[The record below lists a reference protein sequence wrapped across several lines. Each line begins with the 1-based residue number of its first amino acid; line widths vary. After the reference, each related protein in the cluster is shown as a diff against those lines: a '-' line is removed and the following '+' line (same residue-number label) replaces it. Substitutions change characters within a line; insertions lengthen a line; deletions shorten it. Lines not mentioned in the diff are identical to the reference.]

1 MKTKTDTLTARL
13 ESILGRQAV
22 QENAGVLAA
31 HAVDGMVPSV
41 RVAPQD
47 AAQISEVLKIC
58 TEDHAAVVPWGGGT
72 SIGLGNR
79 PSHVDVVLSLE
90 RFTGLIEHDDANL
103 TATAQAG
110 MRVAGLQQIL
120 AGRHQFL
127 AIDPPQAAEA
137 TIGGVVAANTNGPR
151 RMHYGGVRDQVIGMK
166 CVLATGEQVKSGGKV
181 VKNVAGYDMC
191 KLFTGSLG
199 TLGVIT
205 EVTLRMAPVPE
216 RSASVFASGTIAQAL
231 KMVEQIEASALL
243 PSAVT
248 LVNAR
253 AAAGLLQN
261 PSPTPSPLWG
271 EGRGE
276 GTLAQVLVWVEGFS
290 EAVERHLNDLRT
302 MAKAAGMSA
311 EALEDSQHQT
321 LWKSICDF
329 TSIVSG
335 ALYRL
340 MLPLGAIGGAISTID
355 GWSPTPQIVAH
366 MGAGTLWVASDVD
379 DVAGWFARLS
389 ALATS
394 NRGHAIVA
402 AAPPHVKEV
411 VDVWGP
417 PPPSLSL
424 MAEIKRQF
432 DPAGILNPGRFVARL

>member
-1 MKTKTDTLTARL
+1 MKTAADTLTARL
-13 ESILGRQAV
+13 ESILGRHAV
-22 QENAGVLAA
+22 QQDAA
-31 HAVDGMVPSV
+31 ALRAHTVDGMVPSV

-79 PSHVDVVLSLE
+79 PSRVDVVLSLE

-110 MRVAGLQQIL
+110 MRVAELQQIL
-120 AGRHQFL
+120 AGRYQFL

-216 RSASVFASGTIAQAL
+216 RSASVLASGTIAQAL

-243 PSAVT
+243 PCAVT

-253 AAAGLLQN
+253 AAVQLTAESGIRKQESDYL
-261 PSPTPSPLWG
+261 
-271 EGRGE
+271 
-276 GTLAQVLVWVEGFS
+276 VLVWVEGFS

-335 ALYRL
+335 PLCRL
-340 MLPLGAIGGAISTID
+340 TLPLGAIGGAISTID

-366 MGAGTLWVASDVD
+366 MGAGTLWVASDVG

-417 PPPSLSL
+417 PPPGLSI

>member
-1 MKTKTDTLTARL
+1 MKTTTDTLATRL
-13 ESILGRQAV
+13 ESLLGRQAV
-22 QENAGVLAA
+22 QEDPGELEA

-79 PSHVDVVLSLE
+79 PSRVDVVLSLE
-90 RFTGLIEHDDANL
+90 HFTGLIEHDDANL

-110 MRVAGLQQIL
+110 MRVAELQQIL

-151 RMHYGGVRDQVIGMK
+151 RMQYGGVRDQVIGMK

-205 EVTLRMAPVPE
+205 EVTFRMAPVPE
-216 RSASVFASGTIAQAL
+216 RSASVLASGTIAQAL

-248 LVNAR
+248 VVNSR
-253 AAAGLLQN
+253 AAAGRLKG
-261 PSPTPSPLWG
+261 SG
-271 EGRGE
+271 IGD
-276 GTLAQVLVWVEGFS
+276 QVTGIPAAVIVWVEGFS
-290 EAVERHLNDLRT
+290 EAVQRHLNDLRT

-329 TSIVSG
+329 TSIGSDP
-335 ALYRL
+335 LYRL
-340 MLPLGAIGGAISTID
+340 TLPLGAIGGAISTID

-366 MGAGTLWVASDVD
+366 MGAGALWVASDVD

-417 PPPSLSL
+417 PPPSLFV

>member
-1 MKTKTDTLTARL
+1 MKTAADTLTARL
-13 ESILGRQAV
+13 ESILGRHAV
-22 QENAGVLAA
+22 QQDAA
-31 HAVDGMVPSV
+31 ALRAHTVDGMVPSV

-79 PSHVDVVLSLE
+79 PSRVDVVLSLE

-110 MRVAGLQQIL
+110 MRVAELQQIL

-127 AIDPPQAAEA
+127 AIDPPQTAEA

-216 RSASVFASGTIAQAL
+216 RSACVLASGTIAQAL

-243 PSAVT
+243 PCAVT

-253 AAAGLLQN
+253 AAVQLTAESGIRKQESDYL
-261 PSPTPSPLWG
+261 
-271 EGRGE
+271 
-276 GTLAQVLVWVEGFS
+276 VLVWVEGFS

-335 ALYRL
+335 PLCRL
-340 MLPLGAIGGAISTID
+340 TLPLGAIGGAISTID

-366 MGAGTLWVASDVD
+366 MGAGTLWVASDVG

-417 PPPSLSL
+417 PPPGMSI

>member
-1 MKTKTDTLTARL
+1 MKTAADTLTARL
-13 ESILGRQAV
+13 ESILGRHAV
-22 QENAGVLAA
+22 QQDAA
-31 HAVDGMVPSV
+31 ALRAHTVDGMVPSV

-79 PSHVDVVLSLE
+79 PSRVDVVLSLE

-110 MRVAGLQQIL
+110 MRVAELQQIL

-127 AIDPPQAAEA
+127 AIDPPQTAEA

-216 RSASVFASGTIAQAL
+216 RSASVLASGTIAQAL

-253 AAAGLLQN
+253 AAVQLTAESGIRKHESDYL
-261 PSPTPSPLWG
+261 
-271 EGRGE
+271 
-276 GTLAQVLVWVEGFS
+276 VLVWVEGFS

-302 MAKAAGMSA
+302 IAKAAGMSA

-335 ALYRL
+335 PLYRL
-340 MLPLGAIGGAISTID
+340 TLRLGAIGGAISTID

-417 PPPSLSL
+417 PPPGLSI

>member
-1 MKTKTDTLTARL
+1 MKTAADTLTARL
-13 ESILGRQAV
+13 ESILGRHAV
-22 QENAGVLAA
+22 QQDAA
-31 HAVDGMVPSV
+31 ALRAHTVDGMVPSV

-79 PSHVDVVLSLE
+79 PSRVDVVLSLE

-110 MRVAGLQQIL
+110 MRVAELQQIL

-127 AIDPPQAAEA
+127 AIDPPQTAEA

-216 RSASVFASGTIAQAL
+216 RSASVLASGTIAQAL

-243 PSAVT
+243 PCAVT

-253 AAAGLLQN
+253 AAVQLTAESGIRKQESDYL
-261 PSPTPSPLWG
+261 
-271 EGRGE
+271 
-276 GTLAQVLVWVEGFS
+276 VLVWVEGFS

-335 ALYRL
+335 PLYRL
-340 MLPLGAIGGAISTID
+340 TLRLGAIGGAISTID

-366 MGAGTLWVASDVD
+366 MGAGTLWVASDVG

-417 PPPSLSL
+417 PPPGLSI

>member
-13 ESILGRQAV
+13 ESILGRPAV

-79 PSHVDVVLSLE
+79 PSRVDVVLSLE

-216 RSASVFASGTIAQAL
+216 RSASVLASGTIAQAL
-231 KMVEQIEASALL
+231 KLVEQIEASALL

-253 AAAGLLQN
+253 AAVQLTAESGIRKQGSDYL
-261 PSPTPSPLWG
+261 
-271 EGRGE
+271 
-276 GTLAQVLVWVEGFS
+276 VLVWVEGFS

-329 TSIVSG
+329 SSIVSSP
-335 ALYRL
+335 LYKL
-340 MLPLGAIGGAISTID
+340 TLPLGAIGGAISTID

-417 PPPSLSL
+417 PPPSLSV

-432 DPAGILNPGRFVARL
+432 DPAGILNPGRFVGRL

>member
-1 MKTKTDTLTARL
+1 MKTAADTLTARL
-13 ESILGRQAV
+13 ESILGRHAV
-22 QENAGVLAA
+22 QQDAA
-31 HAVDGMVPSV
+31 ALRAHTVDGMVPSV

-79 PSHVDVVLSLE
+79 PSRVDVVLSLE

-110 MRVAGLQQIL
+110 MRVAELQQIL

-127 AIDPPQAAEA
+127 AIDPPQTAEA

-216 RSASVFASGTIAQAL
+216 RSASVLASGTIAQAL

-243 PSAVT
+243 PCAVT

-253 AAAGLLQN
+253 AAVQLTAESGIRKQESDYL
-261 PSPTPSPLWG
+261 
-271 EGRGE
+271 
-276 GTLAQVLVWVEGFS
+276 VLVWVEGFS

-335 ALYRL
+335 PLCRL
-340 MLPLGAIGGAISTID
+340 TLPLGAIGGAISTID

-366 MGAGTLWVASDVD
+366 MGAGTLWVASDVG

-417 PPPSLSL
+417 PPPGLSI

>member
-1 MKTKTDTLTARL
+1 MKTAADTLTARL
-13 ESILGRQAV
+13 ESILGRHAV
-22 QENAGVLAA
+22 QQDAA
-31 HAVDGMVPSV
+31 ALRAHTVDGMVPSV

-79 PSHVDVVLSLE
+79 PSRVDVVLSLE

-110 MRVAGLQQIL
+110 MRVAELQQIL

-127 AIDPPQAAEA
+127 AIDPPQTAEA

-216 RSASVFASGTIAQAL
+216 RSASVLASGTIAQAL

-243 PSAVT
+243 PCAVT

-253 AAAGLLQN
+253 AAVQLTAESGIRKQESDYL
-261 PSPTPSPLWG
+261 
-271 EGRGE
+271 
-276 GTLAQVLVWVEGFS
+276 VLVWVEGFS

-335 ALYRL
+335 PLYRL
-340 MLPLGAIGGAISTID
+340 TLRLGAIGGAISTID

-417 PPPSLSL
+417 PPPGLSI

>member
-13 ESILGRQAV
+13 ESILGRPAV

-58 TEDHAAVVPWGGGT
+58 TEEHAAVVPWGGGT

-79 PSHVDVVLSLE
+79 PSRVDMILSLE

-110 MRVAGLQQIL
+110 MRVAEFQQIL

-216 RSASVFASGTIAQAL
+216 RSASVLASGTIAQAL
-231 KMVEQIEASALL
+231 RMVEQIEASALL

-253 AAAGLLQN
+253 AAVQLTAESGIRKQESDYL
-261 PSPTPSPLWG
+261 
-271 EGRGE
+271 
-276 GTLAQVLVWVEGFS
+276 VLVWVEGFS

-335 ALYRL
+335 PLYRL
-340 MLPLGAIGGAISTID
+340 TLPLGAIGGAISTID
-355 GWSPTPQIVAH
+355 GWSPTPQLVAH

-417 PPPSLSL
+417 PPPGLSV
-424 MAEIKRQF
+424 MTEIKRQF

>member
-1 MKTKTDTLTARL
+1 MKTAADTLTARL
-13 ESILGRQAV
+13 ESILGRHAV
-22 QENAGVLAA
+22 QQDAA
-31 HAVDGMVPSV
+31 ALRAHTVDGMVPSV

-79 PSHVDVVLSLE
+79 PSRVDVVLSLE

-110 MRVAGLQQIL
+110 MRVAELQQIL

-127 AIDPPQAAEA
+127 AIDPPQTAEA

-216 RSASVFASGTIAQAL
+216 RSASVLASGTIAQAL

-243 PSAVT
+243 PCAVT

-253 AAAGLLQN
+253 AAVQLTAESGIRKQESDYL
-261 PSPTPSPLWG
+261 
-271 EGRGE
+271 
-276 GTLAQVLVWVEGFS
+276 VLVWVEGFS

-302 MAKAAGMSA
+302 IAKAAGMSA

-335 ALYRL
+335 PLCRL
-340 MLPLGAIGGAISTID
+340 TLPLGAIGGAISTID

-417 PPPSLSL
+417 PPPGMSI

>member
-13 ESILGRQAV
+13 ESILGQQAV

-79 PSHVDVVLSLE
+79 PSRFDVVLSLE

-110 MRVAGLQQIL
+110 MRVAELQQIL

-216 RSASVFASGTIAQAL
+216 RSASVLASGTIAQAL

-253 AAAGLLQN
+253 AAVQLTAESGIRKQESDYL
-261 PSPTPSPLWG
+261 
-271 EGRGE
+271 
-276 GTLAQVLVWVEGFS
+276 VLVWVEGFS

-321 LWKSICDF
+321 PWKSICDF

-335 ALYRL
+335 PLYRL

>member
-1 MKTKTDTLTARL
+1 MKTAADTLTARL
-13 ESILGRQAV
+13 ESILGRHAV
-22 QENAGVLAA
+22 QQDAA
-31 HAVDGMVPSV
+31 ALRAHTVDGMVPSV

-79 PSHVDVVLSLE
+79 PSRVDVVLSLE

-110 MRVAGLQQIL
+110 MRVAELQQIL

-127 AIDPPQAAEA
+127 AIDPPQTAEA

-216 RSASVFASGTIAQAL
+216 RSASVLASGTIAQAL

-253 AAAGLLQN
+253 AAVQLTAESGIRKQESDYL
-261 PSPTPSPLWG
+261 
-271 EGRGE
+271 
-276 GTLAQVLVWVEGFS
+276 VLVWVEGFS

-335 ALYRL
+335 PLYRL
-340 MLPLGAIGGAISTID
+340 TLPLGAIGGAISTID

-366 MGAGTLWVASDVD
+366 TGAGTLWVASDVG

-417 PPPSLSL
+417 PPPGMSI